1 MKITEV
7 AVRKLFNEGIMRAV
21 VSVTF
26 DDVFVVHD
34 IKVLSIGERLLIVM
48 PNRKNGDGTY
58 RDVAHPILP
67 SFRKELEAAVMEAYE
82 SACGAAAQKE
92 EVSGEEPTTV

>member
-48 PNRKNGDGTY
+48 PNRKNADGTY

-67 SFRKELEAAVMEAYE
+67 AFRGELEAAVMKAYE
-82 SACGAAAQKE
+82 SALAAAEQ
-92 EVSGEEPTTV
+92 SAAPSDGEPTTV